1 MFAYLVLETED
12 AYSADGSSPAAS
24 LCLPSALTCL
34 RVPFVFSAT
43 FEAEKVM
50 KRLACWELACWEFVL
65 ILGFRC
71 LQGRRQWQSQ
81 YSSMFIAALLFSLS
95 LCVLFLSLDLCS
107 VFPLF
112 FSPVSGFSSGF
123 SFSFFPSVF
132 PSFFL
137 PCRMAFSC
145 PQCFFF
151 FSCPLRSLIFSGFI
165 ARECQASLQLKRLQ
179 IHYCRN
185 RSCGRRRRRRR
196 LISRNGAVCV
206 MGMAICN
213 LVTEVLK
220 SCNQAPG

>member
-81 YSSMFIAALLFSLS
+81 YSSLFIAAL
-95 LCVLFLSLDLCS
+95 
-107 VFPLF
+107 
-112 FSPVSGFSSGF
+112 
-123 SFSFFPSVF
+123 
-132 PSFFL
+132 
-137 PCRMAFSC
+137 
-145 PQCFFF
+145 
-151 FSCPLRSLIFSGFI
+151 
-165 ARECQASLQLKRLQ
+165 
-179 IHYCRN
+179 
-185 RSCGRRRRRRR
+185 
-196 LISRNGAVCV
+196 
-206 MGMAICN
+206 
-213 LVTEVLK
+213 
-220 SCNQAPG
+220 

>member
-50 KRLACWELACWEFVL
+50 KRLACWEFVL

-81 YSSMFIAALLFSLS
+81 YSSLFIAALLFSLS

-123 SFSFFPSVF
+123 SFSFFPPVF
-132 PSFFL
+132 PSFFFPAVWL
-137 PCRMAFSC
+137 FRVPSVSFFSPVPPCDSSSVFLSSC
-145 PQCFFF
+145 PPREVAFTRVFIG
-151 FSCPLRSLIFSGFI
+151 LGDRSAL
-165 ARECQASLQLKRLQ
+165 
-179 IHYCRN
+179 
-185 RSCGRRRRRRR
+185 
-196 LISRNGAVCV
+196 
-206 MGMAICN
+206 
-213 LVTEVLK
+213 
-220 SCNQAPG
+220 

>member
-1 MFAYLVLETED
+1 MLIKLTKKQMFAYLVLETED

-50 KRLACWELACWEFVL
+50 KRLACWEFVL

-81 YSSMFIAALLFSLS
+81 YSSLFIAALLFSLS

-123 SFSFFPSVF
+123 SFSFSPQFSPVF
-132 PSFFL
+132 SSLPYGFFVSPVFLFFL
-137 PCRMAFSC
+137 LSPLVI
-145 PQCFFF
+145 PPPFFF
-151 FSCPLRSLIFSGFI
+151 PLVPLARLPLPGF
-165 ARECQASLQLKRLQ
+165 L
-179 IHYCRN
+179 
-185 RSCGRRRRRRR
+185 
-196 LISRNGAVCV
+196 
-206 MGMAICN
+206 
-213 LVTEVLK
+213 
-220 SCNQAPG
+220 